1 MGKLNCKPKN
11 ILGGLDPIYY
21 YKEIGENNPDLGKE
35 IKEKVKLNIELKN
48 VQNNSNYTVT
58 FLIYKDKNKET
69 FNREGTTE
77 QQSKDENNNIK
88 FSKFFS
94 MEYYFEKEQ
103 PLGFQINGAEII
115 QTTLG
120 SIMGSRGQ
128 KLIRKLNNGTELVI
142 QGNKLSN
149 INMNINI
156 EGNISGNGQGMGI
169 SYLIK
174 YLGTSTNPSNN
185 SIYRSEITTYL
196 PISFRKTVIPS
207 YILAPDG
214 NFENNVV
221 SIELTDNIHK
231 KSLGEINQSFSKFLY
246 SSTTINFNQSNVA
259 TFKFSSEKVYSFIDY
274 LRGGMQINLTIGID
288 FTGSNGDPKNYSS
301 LHYISKDLNQYEKAI
316 RACGDIVAYYDYDQ
330 LFPVY
335 GYGFKFKSGNSGVL
349 HCYPINENPEDPNIN
364 TIDGVLA
371 QYRTFIDK
379 IDLYGPTC
387 FAPLI
392 KELNKN
398 VNEELKEGKQ
408 MNYNILMI
416 LTDGIIGDMQE
427 TINALVEASFLPISV
442 IIIGIGNAN
451 FHNMDV
457 LDADDNP
464 LYDSN
469 RRKADRDLV
478 QFVPFN
484 KFNNN
489 PVKLAEE
496 VLEEV
501 PRQVVEYYQHKNI
514 IPSDPIVDI

>member
-1 MGKLNCKPKN
+1 MGKINCKPKN

-21 YKEIGENNPDLGKE
+21 YKEIGEGNNDLGKE
-35 IKEKVKLNIELKN
+35 MKEKVKLNIELKN
-48 VQNNSNYTVT
+48 VQSSSNYIVT
-58 FLIYKDKNKET
+58 FLIYKDKNHET
-69 FNREGTTE
+69 YNNEGTTE
-77 QQSKDENNNIK
+77 QASKDENNTIK

-103 PLGFQINGAEII
+103 PLGFQINGSETI

-120 SIMGSRGQ
+120 NIMGSRGQ
-128 KLIRKLNNGTELVI
+128 KLIKKTRDGSDLVI

-149 INMNINI
+149 IRLNIKI
-156 EGNISGNGQGMGI
+156 EGNISGSGQGMGI
-169 SYLIK
+169 SYLIT

-196 PISFRKTVIPS
+196 PVSFTKTSIPS

-221 SIELTDNIHK
+221 SVELTDNIHK
-231 KSLGEINQSFSKFLY
+231 KSLGQISQNFSKFLY
-246 SSTTINFNQSNVA
+246 SSNTINFGQSNVA
-259 TFKFSSEKVYSFIDY
+259 TFKFTSEKVHSFIDY

-288 FTGSNGDPKNYSS
+288 FTGSNGDPKSYSS
-301 LHYISKDLNQYEKAI
+301 LHYISNDLNQYEKAI
-316 RACGDIVAYYDYDQ
+316 KTCGDIVAYYDYDQ

-335 GYGFKFKSGNSGVL
+335 GYGFKFKSSSNVY
-349 HCYPINENPEDPNIN
+349 HCYPINENEQDPNIN

-371 QYRTFIDK
+371 QYRKFIDK
-379 IDLYGPTC
+379 IVLYGPTC

-392 KELNKN
+392 NELNKS
-398 VNEELKEGKQ
+398 VKEDLKEGKE

-416 LTDGIIGDMQE
+416 LTDGIIGDMQD

-442 IIIGIGNAN
+442 IIIGIGNGN
-451 FHNMDV
+451 FDKMDI

-469 RRKADRDLV
+469 KRKADRDLV

-484 KFNNN
+484 KFNND

-514 IPSDPIVDI
+514 SPSDPIVDI

>member
-1 MGKLNCKPKN
+1 MLP
-11 ILGGLDPIYY
+11 
-21 YKEIGENNPDLGKE
+21 
-35 IKEKVKLNIELKN
+35 
-48 VQNNSNYTVT
+48 
-58 FLIYKDKNKET
+58 
-69 FNREGTTE
+69 TT
-77 QQSKDENNNIK
+77 
-88 FSKFFS
+88 
-94 MEYYFEKEQ
+94 
-103 PLGFQINGAEII
+103 
-115 QTTLG
+115 
-120 SIMGSRGQ
+120 
-128 KLIRKLNNGTELVI
+128 
-142 QGNKLSN
+142 
-149 INMNINI
+149 
-156 EGNISGNGQGMGI
+156 
-169 SYLIK
+169 
-174 YLGTSTNPSNN
+174 
-185 SIYRSEITTYL
+185 
-196 PISFRKTVIPS
+196 FRKATIPS

-221 SIELTDNIHK
+221 SIELTDNVHK
-231 KSLGEINQSFSKFLY
+231 KSLGEINQTFSKFLY
-246 SSTTINFNQSNVA
+246 TSSTINFNQSNVA
-259 TFKFSSEKVYSFIDY
+259 TFKINTEKVYSFIDF

-288 FTGSNGDPKNYSS
+288 FTGSNGDPQNMGS
-301 LHYISKDLNQYEKAI
+301 LHYIGKDLNQYEQAI
-316 RACGDIVAYYDYDQ
+316 RSCGDIVAYYDYDQ

-335 GYGFKFKSGNSGVL
+335 GYGFKFKNGSGVS
-349 HCYPINENPEDPNIN
+349 HCYPINENPQDPNIN
-364 TIDGVLA
+364 TIDGVLQ
-371 QYRTFIDK
+371 QYRTFISK

-392 KELNKN
+392 NELNKT
-398 VNEELKEGKQ
+398 VKEDLDAGKQ

-427 TINALVEASFLPISV
+427 TIDALVEASFLPISV

-464 LYDSN
+464 LYDRN

-514 IPSDPIVDI
+514 MPSDPIVDI

>member
-11 ILGGLDPIYY
+11 ILGSLDPVYY
-21 YKEIGENNPDLGKE
+21 YKEIAEGNMDLGKE
-35 IKEKVKLNIELKN
+35 MKEKVKLNIELKN
-48 VQNNSNYTVT
+48 VQNNSNYTIS
-58 FLIYKDKNKET
+58 FLIYKDKNQEIFQK
-69 FNREGTTE
+69 EGTTE
-77 QQSKDENNNIK
+77 PASKDENNNIK

-103 PLGFQINGAEII
+103 PFGFQINGSEIVR
-115 QTTLG
+115 TTLG
-120 SIMGSRGQ
+120 NIMGSRGQ
-128 KLIRKLNNGTELVI
+128 KLIKKLNNGTDLII

-149 INMNINI
+149 INMNVNI
-156 EGNISGNGQGMGI
+156 EGNISGTNQGMGI
-169 SYLIK
+169 SYFIK

-185 SIYRSEITTYL
+185 SIYRSEITSTI
-196 PISFRKTVIPS
+196 PATFRKATIPS

-214 NFENNVV
+214 NFDNNVV

-231 KSLGEINQSFSKFLY
+231 KSLGEINQTFSKFLY
-246 SSTTINFNQSNVA
+246 TSTTINFNQSNVA
-259 TFKFSSEKVYSFIDY
+259 TFKLNTEKIYSFIDY

-288 FTGSNGDPKNYSS
+288 FTGSNGDPTHLNS

-335 GYGFKFKSGNSGVL
+335 GYGFKFKTSNSVL
-349 HCYPINENPEDPNIN
+349 HCYPINENPQDPNIN
-364 TIDGVLA
+364 TIDGVLQ
-371 QYRTFIDK
+371 QYRTFISK

-392 KELNKN
+392 NELNKT
-398 VNEELKEGKQ
+398 VKEDLDAGKQ

-427 TINALVEASFLPISV
+427 TIDALVEASFLPVSV

-457 LDADDNP
+457 LDADDNL
-464 LYDSN
+464 LYDRN

-514 IPSDPIVDI
+514 MPSDPIVDI